1 MQQIDKKNTAFTAV
15 IQHNEKSITR
25 LAKVQY
31 NAFQLGKKAIFVLS
45 GVFLILLGVFGN
57 MDIRAAGAL
66 AFMGC
71 MIWWF
76 SDLPARVT
84 AARMN
89 QAIGKKYPKVEY
101 YFYEK
106 EVAITDG
113 KEWFH
118 MPYKIVQ
125 RFFEDK
131 EYWYLFL
138 TVTTSYMIPKDAL
151 KKGDAQKFT
160 TFIENRTGLKAE
172 KPAAIMGLSLKGIIT
187 RIRNARSRK
196 SNSKG

>member
-1 MQQIDKKNTAFTAV
+1 MQQIEKKNCAYSAV
-15 IQHNEKSITR
+15 IQHDEKTITR

-45 GVFLILLGVFGN
+45 GVALIFMAVFVEL
-57 MDIRAAGAL
+57 DIRFAGTL
-66 AFMGC
+66 AFIGC
-71 MIWWF
+71 MLWYF
-76 SDLPARVT
+76 SDFPARVT
-84 AARMN
+84 AVRMN

-101 YFYEK
+101 YFFEK
-106 EVAITDG
+106 EASITDG

-118 MPYKIVQ
+118 MPYHIVQ

-138 TVTTSYMIPKDAL
+138 TTNISYMIPKASL
-151 KKGDAQKFT
+151 KKGDAAKFT

-172 KPAAIMGLSLKGIIT
+172 KPVAVMGLSIKSILV
-187 RIRNARSRK
+187 RIRNRK
-196 SNSKG
+196 AAKTKK

>member
-1 MQQIDKKNTAFTAV
+1 MQQIEKKNCAYSAV
-15 IQHNEKSITR
+15 IQHDEKTITR

-45 GVFLILLGVFGN
+45 GVAMIFMAVF
-57 MDIRAAGAL
+57 MELDIRFAGTL
-66 AFMGC
+66 AFIGC
-71 MIWWF
+71 MLWYF
-76 SDLPARVT
+76 SDFPARVT
-84 AARMN
+84 AVRMN

-101 YFYEK
+101 YFFEK
-106 EVAITDG
+106 EASITDG

-118 MPYKIVQ
+118 MPYHIVQ

-138 TVTTSYMIPKDAL
+138 TTNISYMIPKETL
-151 KKGDAQKFT
+151 KKGDASKFT

-172 KPAAIMGLSLKGIIT
+172 KPVAVMNLSLKTIIT
-187 RIRNARSRK
+187 RIRNRK
-196 SNSKG
+196 AQKATQK

>member
-15 IQHNEKSITR
+15 IKHDEKSITR

-31 NAFQLGKKAIFVLS
+31 NVFQMGKKAIFVLS
-45 GVFLILLGVFGN
+45 GVFLILLAVFGN
-57 MDIRAAGAL
+57 LNLQAAGVL
-66 AFMGC
+66 AFIGC
-71 MIWWF
+71 MLWWF
-76 SDLPARVT
+76 SDFPARIT
-84 AARMN
+84 AVRMN

-106 EVAITDG
+106 EVSITDG

-118 MPYKIVQ
+118 MPYSIVQ

-138 TVTTSYMIPKDAL
+138 TTSTSYMIPKDSL

-172 KPAAIMGLSLKGIIT
+172 KPVAVMGLSIKSIVT
-187 RIRNARSRK
+187 RIKNSRARK
-196 SNSKG
+196 AKTKK